1 MSLQLRVS
9 AAVGSVLSFPDGVPD
24 HGDDMNIKRKRNSIV
39 SNLNNVK
46 YETTGDSAN
55 DCNYLIG
62 IMNKKKNELL
72 LLPTD
77 GISIMKPSFIDEDF
91 YPIPLKLSTMT
102 NDERRASLTEEF
114 GSSKKKRAVKAQESN
129 LILSENIAGNKV
141 LSNVMVSQYTDT
153 PILDAG
159 KDALQLFR
167 ETLLPKFNADADDVK
182 DIFPMNDLIPSN
194 VSFALEQHYDEKY
207 QVRTHSLIY
216 LYFPL
221 LINSLVS

>member
-1 MSLQLRVS
+1 MSLHLRVS
-9 AAVGSVLSFPDGVPD
+9 SAAVSVLSFPNGVPD

-91 YPIPLKLSTMT
+91 YPIPLTLSTMT

-141 LSNVMVSQYTDT
+141 LSNVTDT
-153 PILDAG
+153 PVLDAG

-182 DIFPMNDLIPSN
+182 DIFPMNDLIPNN
-194 VSFALEQHYDEKY
+194 VSFGLEQHYDEKY
-207 QVRTHSLIY
+207 QVRSLIK
-216 LYFPL
+216 LCIP
-221 LINSLVS
+221 